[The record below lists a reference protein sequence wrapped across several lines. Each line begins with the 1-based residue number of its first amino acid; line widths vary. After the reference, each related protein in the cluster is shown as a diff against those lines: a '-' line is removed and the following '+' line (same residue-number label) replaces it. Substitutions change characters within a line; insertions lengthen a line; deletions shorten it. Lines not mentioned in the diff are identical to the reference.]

1 MTGHVLSGGMANA
14 GAVVRRGSVVERPAQ
29 PHAAAI
35 HTHLR
40 ALAAHGFDGVPTPM
54 GTTADGSREQ
64 LSYVHGDV
72 PVPPHPPWAWTDDAL
87 RSVGALLRQMHR
99 AAASAPIDRAVPWP
113 TELADPEGPEA
124 AEGAEVPLLCHNDV
138 CLENVVFRDGR
149 AYALIDFDQAAPGR
163 PVWDVAMTARYWV
176 TTSGR
181 EGLDRPHRLSVL
193 ADAYGLGPRGRAAL
207 PGVIE
212 QATAVCRAFVARR
225 VAGGDAVYVR
235 ALEQGGGWARWD
247 RHQDMLVA
255 QREAFAAALAAT

>member
-35 HTHLR
+35 HAHLR

-87 RSVGALLRQMHR
+87 RSVGALLRRMHR
-99 AAASAPIDRAVPWP
+99 AAASAPIDRAMPWP

-124 AEGAEVPLLCHNDV
+124 AE
-138 CLENVVFRDGR
+138 
-149 AYALIDFDQAAPGR
+149 
-163 PVWDVAMTARYWV
+163 
-176 TTSGR
+176 
-181 EGLDRPHRLSVL
+181 
-193 ADAYGLGPRGRAAL
+193 AD
-207 PGVIE
+207 
-212 QATAVCRAFVARR
+212 
-225 VAGGDAVYVR
+225 GDAVYVR

-247 RHQDMLVA
+247 RHQDVLVA